1 MAAAVE
7 KAYTAIRRGIASGLY
22 PVRSHL
28 KAADLAVAIGV
39 SRTPV
44 REALRRL
51 HAEGIVD
58 FVAHRGAYVI
68 DWRPSDVDEVLG
80 LRAVLE
86 SYAAEL
92 AARSIT
98 PAQLAELRTLTDR
111 MDRAACD
118 RPPLYLEAI
127 AEANARFHKLIHV
140 AAQHKR
146 LASILAAIVEMPLM
160 LRTFHRYRNED
171 LMRSMAH
178 HRELVAALEARDG
191 AWAASVMR
199 SHVIAAHHVILAAQA
214 EAALPTFAA

>member
-22 PVRSHL
+22 PARSHL

-58 FVAHRGAYVI
+58 FVANRGAYVI
-68 DWRPSDVDEVLG
+68 DWRPADVDEVLG

-92 AARSIT
+92 AARTIS
-98 PAQLAELRTLTDR
+98 PEQVAELRSLADR
-111 MDRAACD
+111 MDRAARD
-118 RPPLYLEAI
+118 QPPQYLETI
-127 AEANARFHKLIHV
+127 AEANARCHHIIHIS
-140 AAQHKR
+140 AGNKR
-146 LASILAAIVEMPLM
+146 LSAILSAIVEMPLM

-178 HRELVAALEARDG
+178 HRELVAALDAHDG
-191 AWAASVMR
+191 AWASSVMR
-199 SHVIAAHHVILAAQA
+199 SHVIAAHHVVVAAQA
-214 EAALPTFAA
+214 EAAPIFAA